1 MKISLEKAFDI
12 LENCSAVII
21 DSVVTYP
28 RLSDLDGDTQS
39 VFMCLHWEAEG
50 LEYAVNF
57 NEGQN
62 KEVKVYGSFMFLI
75 DEAGDEKQLTVL
87 EHKNLEI

>member
-21 DSVVTYP
+21 DNVVTYP
-28 RLSDLDGDTQS
+28 RLSDLDGDPQS
-39 VFMCLHWEAEG
+39 VFLCFDWNSEG

-62 KEVKVYGSFMFLI
+62 KEVNVYGSFMFLI

-87 EHKNLEI
+87 EPKNLEI